1 MGRGDAKN
9 KRKGNKGAEGDEKK
23 TPSTNADNA
32 APKTENPFANLLC
45 DLSPY
50 NLPQLRDA
58 EAKYYERIE
67 IAKVEP
73 GFLVFSTNSRSRGVP
88 ADLHSTAI
96 DVACVH

>member
-1 MGRGDAKN
+1 MFRPASDGFVK
-9 KRKGNKGAEGDEKK
+9 
-23 TPSTNADNA
+23 A

-73 GFLVFSTNSRSRGVP
+73 
-88 ADLHSTAI
+88 
-96 DVACVH
+96 